1 MDAKGLLRS
10 YSPLIDSH
18 EGTAIPARRAA
29 HTSLAAALVE
39 GHRLGAHEVEVGAD
53 AGPSRIGRNHTAGVT
68 KSSFNGQR
76 ILLAAANGRAMRRQR
91 RGCPENG
98 HQTAMVIGRHLQRQI
113 GDHEQCIEQI
123 IYAIVLL
130 RRALHKGAAIVLS
143 SYVAHDLVQLYSSK
157 GRRVERL
164 AEELSVVPPLH
175 YSLEFTITFIAR
187 QYHGYFG
194 QTLLLEARAG
204 IQGSPLGLQYVLTQT
219 HHLLEGF
226 TRVHAEHQYEQ
237 IACQEESNSAN
248 QSSGLTRF
256 R

>member
-10 YSPLIDSH
+10 YFPLIDSH

-76 ILLAAANGRAMRRQR
+76 ILLAAANGRTMRRQW

-123 IYAIVLL
+123 IDAIVLL

-157 GRRVERL
+157 WRRVERL
-164 AEELSVVPPLH
+164 AEELSVV
-175 YSLEFTITFIAR
+175 ST
-187 QYHGYFG
+187 
-194 QTLLLEARAG
+194 
-204 IQGSPLGLQYVLTQT
+204 SPLLT
-219 HHLLEGF
+219 
-226 TRVHAEHQYEQ
+226 
-237 IACQEESNSAN
+237 
-248 QSSGLTRF
+248 
-256 R
+256 